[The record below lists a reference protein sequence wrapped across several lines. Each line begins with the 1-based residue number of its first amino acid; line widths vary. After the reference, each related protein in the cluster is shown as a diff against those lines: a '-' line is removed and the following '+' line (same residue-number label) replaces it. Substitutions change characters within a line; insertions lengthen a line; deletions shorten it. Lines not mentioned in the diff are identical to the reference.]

1 MVVSSRRRL
10 SVEKCVI
17 AERSLEARVRSNLK
31 FEHSDNTRPSQ
42 ARILGPRRLLSVSS
56 GRGQRQRREERR
68 ERDSKRGSSLLVSC
82 ARMNKLILCVDLGS
96 SSVRCSLYELVD
108 DLVVEGN
115 DGRAAVQVV
124 DGLVTGLSWQAVH
137 PHTGRLCLQQDDDRS
152 LFAVVEACIDE
163 TLQKLATSTKSDGA
177 IVAVGF
183 SSLVMNLLGVDAAG
197 QPVGEEA
204 TLTYACHSSAVA
216 AKVQELQG
224 YETRPFGDPLLWEAL
239 SLTLTHST
247 ILSRYFVSLTSTPIS
262 QSTRSRWPARF
273 VPSDRGTLAR
283 VLCPTPAL
291 HLLRSAS

>member
-1 MVVSSRRRL
+1 
-10 SVEKCVI
+10 
-17 AERSLEARVRSNLK
+17 
-31 FEHSDNTRPSQ
+31 
-42 ARILGPRRLLSVSS
+42 
-56 GRGQRQRREERR
+56 
-68 ERDSKRGSSLLVSC
+68 
-82 ARMNKLILCVDLGS
+82 MNKLILCVDLGS

-163 TLQKLATSTKSDGA
+163 TLRKLATSTKSDGA

-183 SSLVMNLLGVDAAG
+183 SSLVMNLLGVDAEG

-204 TLTYACHSSAVA
+204 TLTYACHGSAVA

-224 YETRPFGDPLLWEAL
+224 YETRPFGDPLLWEAPL
-239 SLTLTHST
+239 VNTHTLTRSLSIFCIAHVHPNLAVSSVPMACVICTKRPGPPCTRPMPYPSFAPIT
-247 ILSRYFVSLTSTPIS
+247 ISILIAPLSNGK
-262 QSTRSRWPARF
+262 A
-273 VPSDRGTLAR
+273 
-283 VLCPTPAL
+283 
-291 HLLRSAS
+291 